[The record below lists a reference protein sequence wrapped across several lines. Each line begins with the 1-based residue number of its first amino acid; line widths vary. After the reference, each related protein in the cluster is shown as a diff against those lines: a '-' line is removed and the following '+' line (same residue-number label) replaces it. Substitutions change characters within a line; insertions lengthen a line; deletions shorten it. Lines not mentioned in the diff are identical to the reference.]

1 MGHEQGESTVL
12 VVGDDAELGQL
23 IALNLR
29 QRGLVADYAGL
40 ATAQAARW
48 SPSVRDPALLIIDL
62 ENPEQVSPAHLHRLA
77 RQPWAERT
85 TFLLALKTPG
95 PWSRR
100 SDEGRIWSSRAP
112 PPWQTSSPLRVFSCA
127 TRQSTESDLI
137 YFLMR
142 IM

>member
-48 SPSVRDPALLIIDL
+48 SPSVHDPALLIIDL

-85 TFLLALKTPG
+85 TFLLAAEDPG
-95 PWSRR
+95 AVVEALGRRPDLVLSRPAAVA
-100 SDEGRIWSSRAP
+100 DIIAASRLLLGHQA
-112 PPWQTSSPLRVFSCA
+112 
-127 TRQSTESDLI
+127 EH
-137 YFLMR
+137 
-142 IM
+142 

>member
-85 TFLLALKTPG
+85 PFLLAAEDPG
-95 PWSRR
+95 AVVEALGRRPDLVLSRPAAVA
-100 SDEGRIWSSRAP
+100 DIIAASRLLLGHQA
-112 PPWQTSSPLRVFSCA
+112 
-127 TRQSTESDLI
+127 EH
-137 YFLMR
+137 
-142 IM
+142 